1 MKSYKKI
8 FIVLPI
14 LFFLFLL
21 VYIALNYEFRR
32 NTLKRSV
39 AFYNLYQ
46 NFSIKDKVLSK
57 NFSGAVNQLEN
68 YVDFSQ
74 KISPGKNMFFESIV
88 ELTYFAASNT
98 RKQNEL
104 DLFENLFNKIL
115 DIDPDIYSISLWQ
128 AKALS
133 NNDQK
138 KSMELLDKA
147 INLSPINENA
157 YREIVKNDWLPKEFL
172 KKYCED
178 FRLERLGGSDIKN
191 SLSFFKG
198 NTLSKFAISI
208 QNKNFEER
216 IFPQEIKELENFE
229 IYSLEIVNKDFSQI
243 NFLFSLPA
251 GSKITF
257 EEIYF
262 KSKDKDQ
269 EKIQIKFSDLI
280 FISKNNFFLNNNAD
294 LIEIIDGRNGDDL
307 ISLIFKNNTLIKKI
321 EKIFFK
327 IKFSRLGLTN
337 NSSVCIN

>member
-1 MKSYKKI
+1 ML
-8 FIVLPI
+8 FII
-14 LFFLFLL
+14 
-21 VYIALNYEFRR
+21 I
-32 NTLKRSV
+32 
-39 AFYNLYQ
+39 
-46 NFSIKDKVLSK
+46 
-57 NFSGAVNQLEN
+57 
-68 YVDFSQ
+68 
-74 KISPGKNMFFESIV
+74 
-88 ELTYFAASNT
+88 TYFAASNT

-115 DIDPDIYSISLWQ
+115 DIDPNLYSINLMQ
-128 AKALS
+128 AKALI

-138 KSMELLDKA
+138 KAAELLDIA
-147 INLSPINENA
+147 MNLSPMNENT

-178 FRLERLGGSDIKN
+178 FRLERLGGSVEN
-191 SLSFFKG
+191 NLNFFNG

-208 QNKNFEER
+208 QNKNFDEK

-243 NFLFSLPA
+243 NFHLSLPA

-262 KSKDKDQ
+262 KSKDQ

-294 LIEIIDGRNGDDL
+294 LIEIIDGKNSDDL
-307 ISLIFKNNTLIKKI
+307 ISLIFKNDSLIEKI